1 MNLVLFIVKYYYRA
15 TRKTKQK
22 FITFLFIGIVC
33 NLDTFAFASGPTLA
47 CVLGLYLHFY
57 TKIN

>member
-15 TRKTKQK
+15 TRKTKK
-22 FITFLFIGIVC
+22 IITFLFIGIVC

-47 CVLGLYLHFY
+47 CVLGSLLALLQ
-57 TKIN
+57 